1 VDSHNER
8 AAYAA
13 AFLARIGVAVS
24 GKSLDS
30 LGIGVKGVLTWEISR
45 RMDSRKW
52 HGIQVL

>member
-1 VDSHNER
+1 VDSHDER

-13 AFLARIGVAVS
+13 AFLARIGVTVS